1 MPNNKKDP
9 STGREYVTVPFQHI
23 VANSRNNWSSRVV
36 INQKL
41 DPINPLQCGK
51 QICPPRYSYTSDDR
65 DFWLLHFV
73 ISGKGT
79 LINQNGKHSV
89 SENEIF
95 VIRPLEKVTYTA
107 DADQPW
113 QYIWIGF
120 SSARPVPPILEK
132 SDVIYTPY
140 LKDLFERAYTDEHF
154 ENADT
159 YGAYEHFLCGII
171 WEIFGLLIQNSKK
184 DTTTANNYIKPA
196 MTIMELYYFDTKLT
210 VTEIASRL
218 RISQE
223 HFSRIFKEETGI
235 SPKKYLND
243 IRMKKAVE
251 FLTQSDDT
259 VTCIAAKVGFSDVFA
274 FSRAFSRYYGRSPTE
289 YASKNT

>member
-95 VIRPLEKVTYTA
+95 VIRPLEKVT
-107 DADQPW
+107 
-113 QYIWIGF
+113 
-120 SSARPVPPILEK
+120 
-132 SDVIYTPY
+132 
-140 LKDLFERAYTDEHF
+140 
-154 ENADT
+154 
-159 YGAYEHFLCGII
+159 
-171 WEIFGLLIQNSKK
+171 
-184 DTTTANNYIKPA
+184 
-196 MTIMELYYFDTKLT
+196 
-210 VTEIASRL
+210 
-218 RISQE
+218 
-223 HFSRIFKEETGI
+223 
-235 SPKKYLND
+235 
-243 IRMKKAVE
+243 
-251 FLTQSDDT
+251 
-259 VTCIAAKVGFSDVFA
+259 
-274 FSRAFSRYYGRSPTE
+274 
-289 YASKNT
+289 